1 MERTKARS
9 WVGAKTAASV
19 ITCAAIRYTSPATSR
34 LANTAAASGRRPA
47 RPYVTPAKATM
58 LTRAKGR
65 PATVL
70 AAWYAPGRYSPAAA
84 SAPKYDLSAWV
95 ADM

>member
-1 MERTKARS
+1 MRRAVQKMERTKARS

-47 RPYVTPAKATM
+47 RP
-58 LTRAKGR
+58 
-65 PATVL
+65 
-70 AAWYAPGRYSPAAA
+70 
-84 SAPKYDLSAWV
+84 
-95 ADM
+95 